1 MYGGLSCEQFK
12 PNRHMM
18 IKQCKDDIIRE
29 GGWRGLHT
37 NPEATASSAS
47 DFTAQK
53 EKMSQPETPKD
64 PHTVSQA
71 SAALTRPPVASFD
84 SFFTETRINLHV

>member
-1 MYGGLSCEQFK
+1 MTLLGRRGG
-12 PNRHMM
+12 
-18 IKQCKDDIIRE
+18 
-29 GGWRGLHT
+29 GGLHT